1 MRIESIEISNFRGFY
16 GSHTIDFSTGDDSS
30 TTLIIGENGVGKSS
44 ILNSIF
50 WCFYDE
56 LTQNTHKKDLVIH
69 QEANNCQVSIKISDN
84 TYDVKR
90 VYQIQRKK
98 NNTAS
103 DSTLSAF
110 EINEVGAATP
120 HRDPLQ
126 LINSYLP
133 KPLANYFLFYGESLT
148 KVAIDANTL
157 KNAIEDFQGLTA
169 ATAAAKNIDDALQQL
184 MKKSSGAAKKSE
196 QHKKAKSDYDNACAK
211 EIESKS
217 LQDKFKKN
225 ADKED
230 IKAKEITDILIKSNI
245 SKLKALE
252 KSRTDE
258 IYNRTELKISI
269 TDFKEDRKKVL
280 NDYAL
285 DTFSYKFSKDINTWM
300 TASAQGFGIPGKYHE
315 ATILSLLKTGTCLCG
330 ENLVKGD
337 SHYIKVE
344 EKLRDADTEELAEKA
359 QLIPNAIAHTDSRNK
374 SFASSID
381 AIENKLANAMTKLD
395 SLNNKIKNIDIEKA
409 ALSKTSEGKSLD
421 LPSLIIKQK
430 DHETNRD
437 NFLIKAGS
445 MKRDHEKALK
455 DKKTTQSAL
464 RKYLQSSGP
473 NNSIA
478 SNIFFLE
485 EALKEIESLIT
496 SETKLGKDFIFNDMN
511 ESLINLSSGN
521 HQFRFHKNT
530 YLPDVIKT
538 DGKEL
543 ILSDGEMLL
552 KQNLF
557 FATALIKHSKRR
569 SGAQSDRFIPGTIAP
584 IVADAPFGF
593 LDGENNEIA
602 ASLLLE
608 SADQLIMM
616 LNSKSFSGGVEEV
629 LLKGKKKI
637 GKVYIIKKFYTGEAG
652 KKNHKPVTIFGKTF
666 DTASYGNKI
675 ETSKI
680 EPIKF

>member
-16 GSHTIDFSTGDDSS
+16 GSHSIDFSTGDDSS

-56 LTQNTHKKDLVIH
+56 LTQNTHKKNLVIH

-84 TYDVKR
+84 TDNVKR

-98 NNTAS
+98 NNSA
-103 DSTLSAF
+103 DSILSAF

-120 HRDPLQ
+120 HRNPLQ

-148 KVAIDANTL
+148 KVAIDADTL

-169 ATAAAKNIDDALQQL
+169 ATAAAKNIDDALQEL
-184 MKKSSGAAKKSE
+184 MRKSSGAAKKSG
-196 QHKKAKSDYDNACAK
+196 QHKIAQSNYDNACK
-211 EIESKS
+211 QVTESIN
-217 LQDKFKKN
+217 LQEKFKKN
-225 ADKED
+225 AKKED
-230 IKAKEITDILIKSNI
+230 DKAKKISDILGKSNI
-245 SKLKALE
+245 IKLQALE
-252 KSRTDE
+252 EKRIDE
-258 IYNRTELKISI
+258 INNRTRVVGSI
-269 TDFKEDRKKVL
+269 KGFKDDRKKAL
-280 NDYAL
+280 NEYAI
-285 DTFSYKFSKDINTWM
+285 DTFSYKFSKDINNWM
-300 TASAQGFGIPGKYHE
+300 TESAQGSGIPGKYHE
-315 ATILSLLKTGTCLCG
+315 ATILTLLKTGTCLCG

-337 SHYIKVE
+337 SHYTKVE
-344 EKLRDADTEELAEKA
+344 EKLRDADTEELAAKA
-359 QLIPNAIAHTDSRNK
+359 QLIPNAIAHTDSRNI
-374 SFASSID
+374 SFADLIEK
-381 AIENKLANAMTKLD
+381 IENKLADSMTELGT
-395 SLNNKIKNIDIEKA
+395 LNKSIETIENKRDE
-409 ALSKTSEGKSLD
+409 LSKTNEGKSLD
-421 LPSLIIKQK
+421 LTQLLDDQK
-430 DHETNRD
+430 GHETKRD
-437 NFLIKAGS
+437 DHLIKAGS
-445 MKRDHEKALK
+445 YSQAQAQAEK
-455 DKKTTQSAL
+455 DKKTTQAAL
-464 RKYLQSSGP
+464 RKYLQTSGP
-473 NNSIA
+473 NNSLA

-485 EALKEIESLIT
+485 EASKEIQSLIA
-496 SETKLGKDFIFNDMN
+496 SETKLGKDWIFDDMN
-511 ESLINLSSGN
+511 KSLKNLSSGN
-521 HQFRFHKNT
+521 HEFRFHKDT

-652 KKNHKPVTIFGKTF
+652 NKNLKPVTIFGKTF

-680 EPIKF
+680 EPIKI